1 MELKSIPPKDLDN
14 YRREENLIII
24 DLRDRKD
31 YQRHHISG
39 AVNYPFDLLDANPY
53 LLKKHQGY
61 LLYCER
67 GTQSFQMTR
76 KLCMLGYHV
85 LNLYGGINAYD
96 SYMRNFPIR

>member
-1 MELKSIPPKDLDN
+1 MELKSIPPKDLEN

-39 AVNYPFDLLDANPY
+39 AVNYPFDLLDANPH